1 LRYAIGFVVAL
12 QEQMVQIGR
21 VFSGTGLP
29 MPEAQTILERL
40 QKLATRDNRPVA
52 LPDSAGRKGALF
64 RPIGR

>member
-1 LRYAIGFVVAL
+1 
-12 QEQMVQIGR
+12 MVQIGR

-40 QKLATRDNRPVA
+40 QKLAKRDNRPVA